1 MFKPGTSVYKVNLY
15 LPSSRLNGS
24 VEVIALNWGAAERLA
39 QETFFDPE
47 AGWQVTGCERVR
59 SIDEHVAEESYLG

>member
-24 VEVIALNWGAAERLA
+24 GEAAGRLA
-39 QETFFDPE
+39 LEKFFDPE
-47 AGWQVTGCERVR
+47 AGWQVTGCERLR